1 MFDPLIY
8 LGGSVKAIDR
18 TDDAIKVGGYLVMFG
33 TPRDGDLSKA
43 RDYFTPATD
52 FGLDVTRKGIIRW
65 AHCLDPQIGK
75 RRLGIA
81 EVKSEPDDVG
91 LWAEGWMKVRDEY
104 ERKVADWIEARKVGW
119 SSAALPHTVERKAAP
134 AGANE
139 VVSWPLGGGD
149 FTLTLAPADPRQ
161 IGSVMEMK
169 AWLDDDAPPVIDAAP
184 VVGVG
189 PCERFERRL
198 DLRPGHVRG
207 ARQPRNRGVHDAFP
221 VLQRKHGDPHD
232 PRRVV
237 LGPHARMHDAPVQ
250 LAERVVAHLHSCLH
264 RSAQMLAIVSARTCA
279 SQRPTSTSTAGG
291 TNTSKSHARQP

>member
-18 TDDAIKVGGYLVMFG
+18 TDDSIKVGGYLVMFG

-91 LWAEGWMKVRDEY
+91 LWAEGWMKIRDEY

-119 SSAALPHTVERKAAP
+119 SSAALPHTVERKAAT

-169 AWLDDDAPPVIDAAP
+169 AWLDDGAAP
-184 VVGVG
+184 ASFA
-189 PCERFERRL
+189 ESLRRL
-198 DLRPGHVRG
+198 ASDAEALCPIAERALAARKAEGRNLSPEKVAALKQAHDNFGRLLSECRKPADL
-207 ARQPRNRGVHDAFP
+207 DA
-221 VLQRKHGDPHD
+221 LEHK
-232 PRRVV
+232 RR
-237 LGPHARMHDAPVQ
+237 L
-250 LAERVVAHLHSCLH
+250 LAELGEMFAKV
-264 RSAQMLAIVSARTCA
+264 
-279 SQRPTSTSTAGG
+279 
-291 TNTSKSHARQP
+291 KS